1 MLVKENNTEIH
12 PCNGGMAG
20 TVEEELS
27 SEVSC
32 LGRGFRLAKTEV
44 GTRNFIV
51 DVAAVAFINIESI
64 NN

>member
-1 MLVKENNTEIH
+1 
-12 PCNGGMAG
+12 MAG

-51 DVAAVAFINIESI
+51 DVDAVAFINIELII
-64 NN
+64 N

>member
-20 TVEEELS
+20 TVED
-27 SEVSC
+27 EVSSDVSC
-32 LGRGFRLAKTEV
+32 RGSGLRLAKTEV

-51 DVAAVAFINIESI
+51 DVAAVAFINIEFI